1 MTCPYL
7 FRNVFN
13 MKLTH
18 LQDKTLLDDTKILAG
33 VDRET
38 TLKLLHHLKEIDRRK
53 LYSDLKYSSLFNYCI
68 HELGYSE
75 GSAQRRIVAA
85 RMMRDIPEIEEKIE
99 TGELTLTNISL
110 VNQFIDRPSDRRK
123 VLKAVEGLTKKQC
136 ERKLFEITG
145 KELVPD
151 EIKKRLSEDKV
162 QVAVVLSDETLAEIE
177 KLKALIGKDLSMD
190 EIVRFMAKEAIKSV
204 EKSKFKQT
212 QVPKSLSPVAVGRRV
227 PANLKREVYKRDQKC
242 VNCGSLYRLNFDHRI
257 PYALSG
263 LTEKK
268 NLRLLCFQCNQR
280 ARISAGLQSIRGK
293 EQLPAP

>member
-1 MTCPYL
+1 M
-7 FRNVFN
+7 VS

-136 ERKLFEITG
+136 EKKLFEITG

-177 KLKALIGKDLSMD
+177 KLKGLLGNDFSMD
-190 EIVRFMAKEAIKSV
+190 ELVRFMAKEAIKSV

-212 QVPKSLSPVAVGRRV
+212 QTSKSLSPVAVGRRV
-227 PANLKREVYKRDQKC
+227 PASMKREVYKRDQKC
-242 VNCGSLYRLNFDHRI
+242 VNCGSSYRLNFDHRV

-263 LTEKK
+263 PTNKE
-268 NLRLLCFQCNQR
+268 NLRLLCFHCNQR
-280 ARISAGLQSIRGK
+280 GRISAGLQSIKGK

>member
-110 VNQFIDRPSDRRK
+110 VNQFIDRH
-123 VLKAVEGLTKKQC
+123 
-136 ERKLFEITG
+136 F
-145 KELVPD
+145 
-151 EIKKRLSEDKV
+151 
-162 QVAVVLSDETLAEIE
+162 
-177 KLKALIGKDLSMD
+177 
-190 EIVRFMAKEAIKSV
+190 
-204 EKSKFKQT
+204 
-212 QVPKSLSPVAVGRRV
+212 
-227 PANLKREVYKRDQKC
+227 
-242 VNCGSLYRLNFDHRI
+242 
-257 PYALSG
+257 
-263 LTEKK
+263 
-268 NLRLLCFQCNQR
+268 
-280 ARISAGLQSIRGK
+280 
-293 EQLPAP
+293 